1 MNKAQ
6 FTVDKSKCVSCG
18 RCVNVCPGGVLRM
31 EDGAPDIAEFEDF
44 GWNGCWKCEH
54 CIAVCPTG
62 AVSIFGKRA
71 EDCLPPPENAAAV
84 LDALIANRRS
94 CRRYRQKNV
103 ERGVMDGMLAQLAN
117 APNGGNKQQ
126 VEFTLL
132 DNLSDTE
139 RFRRIAYRRMD
150 ELAAQGVYPQGF
162 DALSYGDMKRWEAT
176 VRPDMLFCGAPHL
189 LIPHAPLGSG
199 EPVQDVLIA
208 AAYFELLCASRG
220 LGAVIM
226 TFPLGALANMP
237 EVKALLKI
245 PEGHYAGVIIGFGY
259 PEIKYA
265 RGACRTL
272 GAERIHRV
280 HIEEEVK

>member
-6 FTVDKSKCVSCG
+6 FTVDKSKCGSCG
-18 RCVNVCPGGVLRM
+18 RCVNVCPGGVLSM

-54 CIAVCPTG
+54 CLAVCPTG

-94 CRRYRQKNV
+94 CRRYRQRNV
-103 ERGVMDGMLAQLAN
+103 ERDVMDGMLTQLAN

-150 ELAAQGVYPQGF
+150 ELAAQGVYPRGF
-162 DALSYGDMKRWEAT
+162 DAPSYGDMKRWEAT

-245 PEGHYAGVIIGFGY
+245 PETHYAGVIIGLGY

>member
-245 PEGHYAGVIIGFGY
+245 PENHYAGVIIGFGY

>member
-94 CRRYRQKNV
+94 CRRYRQRNV
-103 ERGVMDGMLAQLAN
+103 ERDVMDGMLAQLAN

-199 EPVQDVLIA
+199 EPVQNVLIA
-208 AAYFELLCASRG
+208 ASYFELLCASRG

-245 PEGHYAGVIIGFGY
+245 PENHYAGVIIGFGY

>member
-18 RCVNVCPGGVLRM
+18 RCVNVCPGGVLSM

-54 CIAVCPTG
+54 CLAVCPTG

-150 ELAAQGVYPQGF
+150 ELAAQGVYPRGF
-162 DALSYGDMKRWEAT
+162 DAPSYGDMKRWEAT

-245 PEGHYAGVIIGFGY
+245 PENHYAGVIIGFGY

>member
-54 CIAVCPTG
+54 CLAVCPTG

-245 PEGHYAGVIIGFGY
+245 PENHYAGVIIGFGY

>member
-18 RCVNVCPGGVLRM
+18 RCVNVCPGGVLSM

-54 CIAVCPTG
+54 CLAVCPTG

-94 CRRYRQKNV
+94 CRRYRQRNV
-103 ERGVMDGMLAQLAN
+103 ERDVMDGMLTQLAN

-150 ELAAQGVYPQGF
+150 ELAAQGVYPRGF
-162 DALSYGDMKRWEAT
+162 DAPSYGDMKRWEAT

-245 PEGHYAGVIIGFGY
+245 PENHYAGVIIGFGY